1 MPGPA
6 AELAPAKVNL
16 ALHVTGRRPDGL
28 HLLDSLVVF
37 PRLGDLV
44 EAEPAADLSLAIDG
58 PFARDLS
65 AGADN
70 LVLRAALL
78 LGRRGRGAALRLTK
92 SLPVASGIGGGSAD
106 AAATLRLLA
115 RLWQAPLPAPEA
127 VLALGAD
134 LPVCLAGRPCRMSG
148 IGERLAPLALPPFWL
163 VLANPG
169 VPLATAAVFA
179 GLASRSNPPLP
190 APPAFPD
197 RRGALRLARRPAQRP
212 RASRHRRR
220 PGDRRDPRRP
230 RRPARLPPRPHVR
243 LRRHLLRPLRRRGPG
258 ARRRRRPPPRP
269 PGLVGGRRAGRASP
283 ASSRIGSKSGPS
295 LPRPSSGCTTRE
307 PRPGTLRRPA
317 PPRSRPALRA
327 WSANLARGQ
336 RRQRRPRPPGLR
348 PSRLERALQ
357 APVPGHQRQRLGEV
371 PLALVAPADHPRP
384 ELPLLRH
391 PPPPAPGSPAASSS
405 ARGSRRRCSSPGSR
419 SPRRSRAGR
428 RRSGTR
434 SRARPHRWRAPA
446 PRPPA
451 PRRSRRPTSVAAAKS
466 AAVFPRTTC
475 R

>member
-44 EAEPAADLSLAIDG
+44 EAEPAATLSLAIAG

-65 AGADN
+65 AGSDN

-78 LGRRGRGAALRLTK
+78 LGRGRGAALRLVK

-190 APPAFPD
+190 PPPAFPTAEALFAWLAAQRND
-197 RRGALRLARRPAQRP
+197 LEPPAIAAAPVISETLAAIAAQPRCRLSRMSGSGATCFGLFAAEAPALAAAETLRHVRPA
-212 RASRHRRR
+212 
-220 PGDRRDPRRP
+220 
-230 RRPARLPPRPHVR
+230 
-243 LRRHLLRPLRRRGPG
+243 
-258 ARRRRRPPPRP
+258 
-269 PGLVGGRRAGRASP
+269 LVGGRRPGWLSIGR
-283 ASSRIGSKSGPS
+283 
-295 LPRPSSGCTTRE
+295 RE
-307 PRPGTLRRPA
+307 PTSGYLVDPMLR
-317 PPRSRPALRA
+317 
-327 WSANLARGQ
+327 SADPC
-336 RRQRRPRPPGLR
+336 RPRPW
-348 PSRLERALQ
+348 
-357 APVPGHQRQRLGEV
+357 
-371 PLALVAPADHPRP
+371 
-384 ELPLLRH
+384 
-391 PPPPAPGSPAASSS
+391 
-405 ARGSRRRCSSPGSR
+405 
-419 SPRRSRAGR
+419 RAGD
-428 RRSGTR
+428 GE
-434 SRARPHRWRAPA
+434 AVAGG
-446 PRPPA
+446 
-451 PRRSRRPTSVAAAKS
+451 RRPV
-466 AAVFPRTTC
+466 
-475 R
+475 